1 MSVHS
6 TYYEDEE
13 EYRRDLAWEYRT
25 EQAGLYH
32 YDDDVEETYTCEEC
46 PYCKRGKRF
55 AMDIVTLYGEEPDRE
70 TPRREL
76 YLKENTKRLAYMDLC
91 VRDIE
96 NIRQINTFDNACEDA
111 IEEGVFEQ

>member
-6 TYYEDEE
+6 NHYEDEE
-13 EYRRDLAWEYRT
+13 EYRRDLYYEYRT
-25 EQAGLYH
+25 EQEGLYQ
-32 YDDDVEETYTCEEC
+32 YDDDIVEHTCEEC

-55 AMDIVTLYGEEPDRE
+55 AMDIVTLYGKEPDRE

-76 YLKENTKRLAYMDLC
+76 YLKENTKRMAYMDLC

-96 NIRQINTFDNACEDA
+96 NIRQINDFNDACEEA
-111 IEEGVFEQ
+111 IEEGVFEE